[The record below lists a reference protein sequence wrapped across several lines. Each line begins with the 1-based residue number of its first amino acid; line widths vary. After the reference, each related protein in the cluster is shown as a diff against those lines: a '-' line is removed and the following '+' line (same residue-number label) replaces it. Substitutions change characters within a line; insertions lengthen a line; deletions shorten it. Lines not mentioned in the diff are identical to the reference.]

1 MTTVND
7 GHTPTPW
14 QIIDGAIYAPKS
26 HLAPFT
32 SREGVYHGDH
42 INGLIALIYGGHNNE
57 DSDRLGLAHGSR
69 DANLAFIVEACN
81 SHASSLATIE
91 ALRGALRAMT
101 KYAEYYASDLHSEAS
116 ERYTGATAAR
126 IISEANGIKKE
137 CEESRV
143 LLADQPA
150 KEDSQ

>member
-7 GHTPTPW
+7 GHTPTPRTDAQEKVARDFFENQREIDW
-14 QIIDGAIYAPKS
+14 PSFDGAPYDFART
-26 HLAPFT
+26 LET
-32 SREGVYHGDH
+32 E
-42 INGLIALIYGGHNNE
+42 L
-57 DSDRLGLAHGSR
+57 
-69 DANLAFIVEACN
+69 
-81 SHASSLATIE
+81 ASSLATIE

-137 CEESRV
+137 CEESRA
-143 LLADQPA
+143 LLSDQPA
-150 KEDSQ
+150 EEERK